1 MATKS
6 RPVLLLGSV
15 PLASAAEVFEAAGT
29 TLGELARRIPD
40 GETGKPRLDWVG
52 CQAGPFRDAVGLEP
66 AGNRTVPGAPPFVLY
81 GIKPGIGAAGV
92 KFGPLGYAAWAIE
105 SYKDFTRLRA
115 AGKIEKATRMQVS
128 MPTPFAVAFS
138 FSAPASFPAI
148 WRIYER
154 RMFEELAEMAR
165 AIPARDLAIQWDI
178 AHRHDRVRHGL
189 RAARSDAQLFASG
202 ATRDELA
209 DGIARA
215 ADSVPAEVEMGL
227 HLCYGDPGHKHVV
240 EPKHTGPA
248 VELTNRLVT
257 ASPPPDHLAP
267 SPGAARPRR
276 SGLLR
281 AARRAQAQAGHRAL
295 SRTGPFH
302 RRPGGR
308 EAAHRGSEKRR
319 QRFRNRDRMWD
330 GPAQAGDDPQSTQ
343 APSRD
348 RRALG
353 GAPIGQV
360 AGINLSS
367 CRRRRSSGRLP

>member
-1 MATKS
+1 
-6 RPVLLLGSV
+6 VLLLGSV

-178 AHRHDRVRHGL
+178 APDMIEYDTVSERPEAMRK
-189 RAARSDAQLFASG
+189 LFASG

-257 ASPPPDHLAP
+257 
-267 SPGAARPRR
+267 
-276 SGLLR
+276 
-281 AARRAQAQAGHRAL
+281 QV
-295 SRTGPFH
+295 
-302 RRPGGR
+302 RRPITWLHLPVPRGR
-308 EAAHRGSEKRR
+308 ADRDYFAPLAGLKLKPGTELYLGLVHFTDGLEGAKRR
-319 QRFRNRDRMWD
+319 IAAAKSAVSDFGIATECGMGRRKPETIRDLLKLHREI
-330 GPAQAGDDPQSTQ
+330 A
-343 APSRD
+343 
-348 RRALG
+348 AL
-353 GAPIGQV
+353 
-360 AGINLSS
+360 
-367 CRRRRSSGRLP
+367 